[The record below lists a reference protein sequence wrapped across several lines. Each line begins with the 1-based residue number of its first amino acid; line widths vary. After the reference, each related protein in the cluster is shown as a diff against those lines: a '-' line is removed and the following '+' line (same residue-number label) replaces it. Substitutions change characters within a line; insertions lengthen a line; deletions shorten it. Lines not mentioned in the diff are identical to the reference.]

1 MRISDWSSDVCS
13 SDLADAHQQ
22 RMQAPCIGAGDAE
35 AEAAQR
41 QLLAG
46 LGQVADRRGDQ
57 ATDGVVFV
65 VVEVG
70 AEALVEVLDRGQ
82 RVDHVLAVGL
92 RGDQRAGV
100 LGVVRSAEHT
110 FELQYLLRLSYA
122 VFCLTKKKHKTAH

>member
-1 MRISDWSSDVCS
+1 
-13 SDLADAHQQ
+13 
-22 RMQAPCIGAGDAE
+22 MQAPRIGAGDAE

-41 QLLAG
+41 QFLAG

-70 AEALVEVLDRGQ
+70 AEALVEVLARGQ
-82 RVDHVLAVGL
+82 RVDHVMAVGL

-100 LGVVRSAEHT
+100 LGVARSEARRGGNEWVSTGRSRWTPYH
-110 FELQYLLRLSYA
+110 
-122 VFCLTKKKHKTAH
+122 

>member
-1 MRISDWSSDVCS
+1 MSRRHPVSSRADTLFPYTTLFLSAGGGLPSAVIA
-13 SDLADAHQQ
+13 ADAHQQ
-22 RMQAPCIGAGDAE
+22 RMQAPCSGAGDAE

-70 AEALVEVLDRGQ
+70 AEALVEVLEDRK
-82 RVDHVLAVGL
+82 
-92 RGDQRAGV
+92 
-100 LGVVRSAEHT
+100 ST
-110 FELQYLLRLSYA
+110 RLNSS
-122 VFCLTKKKHKTAH
+122 H

>member
-1 MRISDWSSDVCS
+1 
-13 SDLADAHQQ
+13 
-22 RMQAPCIGAGDAE
+22 MQAPRIGAGDAE

-57 ATDGVVFV
+57 ATDGVVLV

-82 RVDHVLAVGL
+82 RVDYVLAVSL

-100 LGVVRSAEHT
+100 LGVVLPVVEIG
-110 FELQYLLRLSYA
+110 
-122 VFCLTKKKHKTAH
+122 TASRRERGGQDCSI